1 MTKRVIPFAIM
12 ASAMMPYLFNGLRPE
27 HIVVPVLA
35 GLALVLSGK
44 DVRLNAD
51 SRVLLFF
58 AVFVLWATLVGVVL
72 GSVFSDVT
80 GSDARP
86 EAMFLRLCMPVLML
100 FSFVTLLLR
109 VPEALET
116 TARAIVWIAMP
127 VGLCAVLSALIDLS
141 NLLAPWVQQDSG
153 SVWENSVAI
162 GRYPG
167 LFNQPLEAGLFYSV
181 ALLAQV
187 YLIKLARRG
196 IVVTTLGLVVI
207 VAGGMISF
215 SKNFSLL
222 GVATALLFATWINLV
237 GLWAVLA
244 MLIGGAVAIPL
255 VISGLNPAY
264 FDSLADLYREGGIL
278 MAISAGRLGS
288 SETGVS
294 QLFADLWDRDRWI
307 LGRGLGSH
315 LPLDS
320 GYLEYFYQG
329 GALAIVGYLAFLV
342 VLAVAA
348 IRYRATAG
356 GKLIGCLLVLAVAG
370 STGGPVITA
379 SRASVAFM
387 LLLAAAFVSIGTC
400 CTNQIKGSLQ

>member
-1 MTKRVIPFAIM
+1 MIPFAIM
-12 ASAMMPYLFNGLRPE
+12 ASAMMPYLFSGLRVE
-27 HIVVPVLA
+27 HIVVPVFA
-35 GLALVLSGK
+35 ALTLLMSGK
-44 DVRLNAD
+44 DGQLNAD
-51 SRVLLFF
+51 SRVLLFV
-58 AVFVLWATLVGVVL
+58 ALFVLWAGLAGGVL

-80 GSDARP
+80 GFDARP

-100 FSFVTLLLR
+100 FSFVRLLLY
-109 VPEALET
+109 VPAPLET
-116 TARAIVWIAMP
+116 TARAIVWMAILA
-127 VGLCAVLSALIDLS
+127 GLCAVLSALIDLS
-141 NLLAPWVQQDSG
+141 SLFAPWVQQDSG

-167 LFNQPLEAGLFYSV
+167 LFNQPLEAGIFYSV
-181 ALLAQV
+181 ALFAQV
-187 YLIKLARRG
+187 YLIKFARRN
-196 IVVTTLGLVVI
+196 IVVTALGLAVI
-207 VAGGMISF
+207 VAGGMVSF

-222 GVATALLFATWINLV
+222 GVAVALLFAMWINLV
-237 GLWAVLA
+237 GLWAVLL

-294 QLFADLWDRDRWI
+294 KLFADLWERDAWI

-329 GALAIVGYLAFLV
+329 GVLAITGYLAFLV

-348 IRYRATAG
+348 IRYRTTAG
-356 GKLIGCLLVLAVAG
+356 GKLIGCLLVLAAAG
-370 STGGPVITA
+370 SVGGPVITA

-387 LLLAAAFVSIGTC
+387 LLLAAAFASIATC
-400 CTNQIKGSLQ
+400 CSNQIKGSFQ

>member
-1 MTKRVIPFAIM
+1 MIPFAIM
-12 ASAMMPYLFNGLRPE
+12 VSAMMPYLFNGLRLE
-27 HIVVPVLA
+27 HVVVPVLA
-35 GLALVLSGK
+35 ALALLMSGE
-44 DVRLNAD
+44 DARLDPD
-51 SRVLLFF
+51 SRVLLFL
-58 AVFVLWATLVGVVL
+58 AVFALWASLAGVLL

-80 GSDARP
+80 GFDARP

-100 FSFVTLLLR
+100 FSFVVLLSR

-116 TARAIVWIAMP
+116 TARAIVWIAIP
-127 VGLCAVLSALIDLS
+127 AGLCAVLSALVNLS
-141 NLLAPWVQQDSG
+141 DVLAPWVQQDSG

-167 LFNQPLEAGLFYSV
+167 LFNQPLEAGIFYSV

-187 YLIKLARRG
+187 YLIKFARG
-196 IVVTTLGLVVI
+196 LIVTTTFGLVVI
-207 VAGGMISF
+207 IAGGMISF
-215 SKNFSLL
+215 SKNFSVL
-222 GVATALLFATWINLV
+222 GVAAALLFATLMDLV
-237 GLWAVLA
+237 GLWAVLV

-255 VISGLNPAY
+255 AISELNPAY

-294 QLFADLWDRDRWI
+294 QLFADLWDRDRWV

-329 GALAIVGYLAFLV
+329 GALAIAGYLAFLA
-342 VLAVAA
+342 VLAMAA
-348 IRYRATAG
+348 IRYRVTAG
-356 GKLIGCLLVLAVAG
+356 GKLIGCLLILAVAG
-370 STGGPVITA
+370 SMGGPVITA

-387 LLLAAAFVSIGTC
+387 LLLAAAFVSTGERSA
-400 CTNQIKGSLQ
+400 NQIKGSLQ

>member
-1 MTKRVIPFAIM
+1 
-12 ASAMMPYLFNGLRPE
+12 
-27 HIVVPVLA
+27 
-35 GLALVLSGK
+35 
-44 DVRLNAD
+44 
-51 SRVLLFF
+51 
-58 AVFVLWATLVGVVL
+58 
-72 GSVFSDVT
+72 
-80 GSDARP
+80 
-86 EAMFLRLCMPVLML
+86 
-100 FSFVTLLLR
+100 
-109 VPEALET
+109 
-116 TARAIVWIAMP
+116 
-127 VGLCAVLSALIDLS
+127 
-141 NLLAPWVQQDSG
+141 
-153 SVWENSVAI
+153 
-162 GRYPG
+162 
-167 LFNQPLEAGLFYSV
+167 
-181 ALLAQV
+181 
-187 YLIKLARRG
+187 
-196 IVVTTLGLVVI
+196 
-207 VAGGMISF
+207 
-215 SKNFSLL
+215 
-222 GVATALLFATWINLV
+222 
-237 GLWAVLA
+237 
-244 MLIGGAVAIPL
+244 
-255 VISGLNPAY
+255 
-264 FDSLADLYREGGIL
+264 

-356 GKLIGCLLVLAVAG
+356 GKLIGCLLVLTVAG